1 MSGLFITFEG
11 VEGAGKSTQIE
22 LLRTAL
28 EEQGLRVLVTRE
40 PGGEPVAEAIRKVL
54 LHTEE
59 HVEPLTELL
68 LFLAARAQ
76 ITERVIRPALRAGT
90 IVLCDRYLDSTTVY
104 QGYARGLDLEMVRL
118 LNRVATGGQ
127 LPDLTIVLDL
137 DERVGIARQ
146 ASRNRME
153 REDLAFHRAVRQGY
167 LAEAAREPER
177 FHVVNAEQS
186 VQCVHAEVLAIVR
199 KALGNR

>member
-11 VEGAGKSTQIE
+11 VEGAGKSTQID
-22 LLRTAL
+22 LLRMAL
-28 EEQGLRVLVTRE
+28 EEEGLRVLVTRE
-40 PGGEPVAEAIRKVL
+40 PGGEPVAEAIRNVL
-54 LHTEE
+54 LHTENY
-59 HVEPLTELL
+59 VEPLAELL

-76 ITERVIRPALRAGT
+76 ITERVIQPALRAGT

-118 LNRVATGGQ
+118 LNRVATGGL

-153 REDLAFHRAVRQGY
+153 REDHAFHRAVRRGY
-167 LAEAAREPER
+167 LEEAAREPER

-186 VQCVHAEVLAIVR
+186 VQCVHADVLAIVR

>member
-1 MSGLFITFEG
+1 

-40 PGGEPVAEAIRKVL
+40 PGGEPVAEAIRNVL

-104 QGYARGLDLEMVRL
+104 QGHARGLDLEMVRL

>member
-40 PGGEPVAEAIRKVL
+40 PGGEPVAEAIRNVL

-104 QGYARGLDLEMVRL
+104 QGHARGLDLEMVRL

>member
-22 LLRTAL
+22 LLRAAL
-28 EEQGLRVLVTRE
+28 EGEGLRVLVTRE
-40 PGGEPVAEAIRKVL
+40 PGGEPVAEAIRSVL

-153 REDLAFHRAVRQGY
+153 REDTAFHRAVRQGY

>member
-11 VEGAGKSTQIE
+11 VEGAGKSTQID
-22 LLRTAL
+22 LLRAAL
-28 EEQGLRVLVTRE
+28 EEEGLRVLVTRE
-40 PGGEPVAEAIRKVL
+40 PGGEPVAEAIRSVL

-153 REDLAFHRAVRQGY
+153 REAPAFHRAVRQGY

-177 FHVVNAEQS
+177 FHVVNAERS

>member
-40 PGGEPVAEAIRKVL
+40 PGGEPVAEAIRNVL

>member
-127 LPDLTIVLDL
+127 LPDITIVLDL